1 MRTLTGK
8 DAYEMVLAGIQ
19 DAYKSGI
26 PLKLNCV
33 PIEGENT
40 DQLSEFFSWAKRK
53 QIAVR
58 FIEMMPIGYG
68 KTYKS
73 VPSDEILRQFFE
85 DISGCLSS
93 GKIAGKWARLY
104 ITVHLVLQGKSV

>member
-1 MRTLTGK
+1 
-8 DAYEMVLAGIQ
+8 MVLAGIQ

-26 PLKLNCV
+26 PLKTKLCSNR
-33 PIEGENT
+33 GENT
-40 DQLSEFFSWAKRK
+40 DELSEFFSWAKRK

-73 VPSDEILRQFFE
+73 VPSDEILRQFLKHIRMPIVWKNRWE
-85 DISGCLSS
+85 MV
-93 GKIAGKWARLY
+93 RLY